1 MSRLPSLLS
10 SALAVAAAVALNPLP
25 ATAASSA
32 AGEPARAAA
41 QKKPARSVTAMSG
54 SAARAA
60 AEGHD
65 GASPTRGEAATPAGS
80 AAEPDPA
87 TLKPGQYLWHPE
99 IAPAGPLVLVVS
111 LDEQRAYAYRNGI
124 AIGVSTISSGKPGK
138 DTPTGVFT
146 ILQKSKDHRSNLYN
160 AAPMPYMQRLTWDGI
175 ALHGGSLPGYPAS
188 HGCVRLPKAFA
199 EKLFAVTQRGDTVVV
214 AGGKASAAAVVHPA
228 MLAPVAA
235 GGAPTGPA
243 EAAVGNEAAENA
255 TGTDWSW
262 DDASAPDGPVSVLV
276 SLREHRVFVL
286 RNGIGIGEA
295 RLGADPEIALH
306 GSVLLVMGDRTEDAP
321 SVLDPERPRHLW
333 TIYPILGD
341 DAASIALLQLRLQQA
356 RPLDLPPPFARRL
369 YAALAPGATVLLT
382 DLPAVRATPAGQAL
396 QPVLESD
403 PPPPAPAP

>member
-54 SAARAA
+54 SAAHAA
-60 AEGHD
+60 TDGHD
-65 GASPTRGEAATPAGS
+65 GASPTRGEAAAAAGS

-87 TLKPGQYLWHPE
+87 ALKPGQYLWHPE

-214 AGGKASAAAVVHPA
+214 ADGKASAAAVVHPA
-228 MLAPVAA
+228 MLAPVAV

-243 EAAVGNEAAENA
+243 EAAVGAEEAGNA

-262 DDASAPDGPVSVLV
+262 DDASAPDGPLSVLV
-276 SLREHRVFVL
+276 SLRERRVFVL
-286 RNGIGIGEA
+286 RNGAGIGEA
-295 RLGADPEIALH
+295 RLGADPDIALH

-321 SVLDPERPRHLW
+321 SVLDPERPRHQW

-382 DLPAVRATPAGQAL
+382 DLPAVRATPTGQAL

>member
-10 SALAVAAAVALNPLP
+10 RALAVVTVSVLCLPP
-25 ATAASSA
+25 ATAESGA
-32 AGEPARAAA
+32 AGEPVRTAA
-41 QKKPARSVTAMSG
+41 QSKPAGAVTARSG
-54 SAARAA
+54 SAAAGGGPGSA
-60 AEGHD
+60 V
-65 GASPTRGEAATPAGS
+65 PTRGEAAKAAG
-80 AAEPDPA
+80 APAEPDPA
-87 TLKPGQYLWHPE
+87 ALAPGQFLWHPE

-175 ALHGGSLPGYPAS
+175 ALHGGTLPGYPAS

-214 AGGKASAAAVVHPA
+214 ADGKASAAAVVHPA
-228 MLAPVAA
+228 LLAPVAV
-235 GGAPTGPA
+235 GGAPAGPA
-243 EAAVGNEAAENA
+243 EAAVGDEAAERA
-255 TGTDWSW
+255 AGTDWSW
-262 DDASAPDGPVSVLV
+262 DDASAPDGPLSVLI
-276 SLREHRVFVL
+276 SLRDRRVFVL

-295 RLGADPEIALH
+295 RLGADPDLALH
-306 GSVLLVMGDRTEDAP
+306 GSVLLVMGERTEDAP
-321 SVLDPERPRHLW
+321 SLLDPERPRHPW

-341 DAASIALLQLRLQQA
+341 DAASIALLQVRLQQA
-356 RPLDLPPPFARRL
+356 RPLALPPPFARRL
-369 YAALAPGATVLLT
+369 YAALAPGTTILLT
-382 DLPAVRATPAGQAL
+382 DLPAVRATPTGQAL
-396 QPVLESD
+396 QPVLKSD